1 MKGKAALLV
10 GMAAGYVLGTRDGR
24 ERYEQIKGQANK
36 VWNDPKVQEKAG
48 QAQDLVKEKAPLV
61 KDKASDA
68 AHKASSK
75 ATSKLGKSKDASPEP
90 ADVIV
95 VDTAAPIDP
104 FEPVDPITPATPAF
118 PAPGSPDA

>member
-24 ERYEQIKGQANK
+24 ERYEQIKGQANRL
-36 VWNDPKVQEKAG
+36 WNDPKVQEKAG
-48 QAQDLVKEKAPLV
+48 QAQDLVKEKAPIV
-61 KDKASDA
+61 KEKASDA

-75 ATSKLGKSKDASPEP
+75 ASDKIGKSKNDSSDKLDTP
-90 ADVIV
+90 DVVV
-95 VDTAAPIDP
+95 VDTAAPI
-104 FEPVDPITPATPAF
+104 DPITPATPAF

>member
-24 ERYEQIKGQANK
+24 ERYEQIKGQANRL
-36 VWNDPKVQEKAG
+36 WNDPKVQEKAG
-48 QAQDLVKEKAPLV
+48 QAQDLVKEKAPIV
-61 KDKASDA
+61 KEKASDA

-75 ATSKLGKSKDASPEP
+75 ASDKIGKSKDDSSTKLDTP
-90 ADVIV
+90 DVVV
-95 VDTAAPIDP
+95 VDTAA
-104 FEPVDPITPATPAF
+104 PVDPITPATLAF

>member
-10 GMAAGYVLGTRDGR
+10 GLATGYVLGTRDGR

-36 VWNDPKVQEKAG
+36 LWNDPKVQEKAG

-61 KDKASDA
+61 KEKASDA

-75 ATSKLGKSKDASPEP
+75 ASDKIGKSKDDKLDTP
-90 ADVIV
+90 DVVI

-104 FEPVDPITPATPAF
+104 ITPSTPAF
-118 PAPGSPDA
+118 PAPGSPHA